1 MSDDGMRTPSWTRGY
16 VHVYTGDGKG
26 KTSAA
31 LGLALRAAGA
41 GLPVFIAQ
49 FAKARPSAERAALA
63 RLGPL
68 VAVHCCGRPSFV
80 LGAPAPEDLA
90 AARDG
95 IDHVRRV
102 LAEGRYRVVILD
114 EAATAAAAGLL
125 GVDALLALIDA
136 KPDAVELVITGRNA
150 DARLIARADLVT
162 EMRAVKH
169 YFAAGVP
176 AREGIEY

>member
-1 MSDDGMRTPSWTRGY
+1 MRSAAWERGY
-16 VHVYTGDGKG
+16 VHLYTGDGKG

-63 RLGPL
+63 RLEPL
-68 VAVHCCGRPSFV
+68 VEVRCFGRPSFV
-80 LGAPAPEDLA
+80 VGAPAAEDIA
-90 AARDG
+90 AAREG
-95 IDHVRRV
+95 LDHVRRV
-102 LAEGRYRVVILD
+102 LAEGRHRVVILD
-114 EAATAAAAGLL
+114 EAATAAAAGLID
-125 GVDALLALIDA
+125 VEAVLALIDA
-136 KPDAVELVITGRNA
+136 RPPGVELVVTGRDA

-176 AREGIEY
+176 AREGIEF